1 MCAITPW
8 KFPAAMIT
16 RKAGAALAAG
26 CTMVLKPASRTP
38 LSAVAL
44 CELGKRAGNP
54 KAYYRAWTGTTSEIG
69 EEMTSNPIVKKF
81 TFTGSTGI
89 SKVLMAQCATTVKRT
104 SMGWSFRLA
113 RSFVAICKTDS
124 HF

>member
-38 LSAVAL
+38 LSAVAQ
-44 CELGKRAGNP
+44 LGKRAGKP
-54 KAYYRAWTGTTSEIG
+54 EGLLSCVDRH
-69 EEMTSNPIVKKF
+69 
-81 TFTGSTGI
+81 
-89 SKVLMAQCATTVKRT
+89 
-104 SMGWSFRLA
+104 
-113 RSFVAICKTDS
+113 
-124 HF
+124 HFGDRGRDDLQSDRQEVHFHGLDRNQQSSYGPVRYDR

>member
-1 MCAITPW
+1 MRNYTLEVSSGYDHAKGGCGARRRLYDGVEARKSNAI
-8 KFPAAMIT
+8 IGG
-16 RKAGAALAAG
+16 RSL
-26 CTMVLKPASRTP
+26 RTW
-38 LSAVAL
+38 VAL
-44 CELGKRAGNP
+44 ENP